1 VAAQNKKQKIDLEGV
16 ARRLGKITRL
26 LPAAGTPHSLLRA
39 TLAFDTATFES
50 GEYRVSIGIKKATLL
65 IEHPGY
71 DIDRPYSAT
80 LAKEHW
86 SENWTRSDKSQ
97 FGGRLK
103 LAIGALFSGT
113 VKANAQVSGNKE
125 RNETVQQKGKLPYP
139 IVTPT
144 PRGWQIGT
152 ERGDPRDPHGS
163 LPSGLEGCL
172 FGEYLTGRN
181 GEEPDKTLS
190 SKSPPALCEL
200 HPKHNANDPHITALL
215 LTDSNSIEVV
225 VSRSR
230 EAGEPKAPLPA
241 MHDRAEAEKRLR
253 EAFISISIQRTD
265 AAHKSEPMPD
275 DIVTGEYLL
284 HRDKKLGPGIDT
296 KTVSITKS
304 KEPPA

>member
-1 VAAQNKKQKIDLEGV
+1 MAEQKKKQKIDLEGV
-16 ARRLGKITRL
+16 ARPLGKVTRL
-26 LPAAGTPHSLLRA
+26 LPATGTPHSLLRA
-39 TLAFDTATFES
+39 ALAFDTVTFES

-71 DIDRPYSAT
+71 DIGRPYSAT

-86 SENWTRSDKSQ
+86 SESWSHSDKSRI
-97 FGGRLK
+97 GGRLK
-103 LAIGALFSGT
+103 LAIGVLFSGSG
-113 VKANAQVSGNKE
+113 KASAGISGSKE
-125 RNETVQQKGKLPYP
+125 RNDTVQQKGKLRYP

-181 GEEPDKTLS
+181 GEEPDETVS
-190 SKSPPALCEL
+190 EKSPPPLCEL
-200 HPKHNANDPHITALL
+200 HPKPNANDPHITALL

-225 VSRSR
+225 VNRSR
-230 EAGEPKAPLPA
+230 NAGEPKAPLPA
-241 MHDRAEAEKRLR
+241 IHDRAEAEKRLR
-253 EAFISISIQRTD
+253 EAFISICIQRTD

-275 DIVTGEYLL
+275 DMVMGEYLL
-284 HRDKKLGPGIDT
+284 HRDKKLGPGINT
-296 KTVSITKS
+296 KIVPIIKS